1 MSTQIR
7 HMLKENVSYKKMCI
21 VCARRWNYF
30 RCENKC
36 DWDFFLFVSAAS
48 LSLAYVVFIIIIIHF
63 HFHYLIKIPVSWLK
77 KESVCV
83 CSLLPDLVAL
93 YFQAAK
99 DVHSYMNLSMSVIID
114 LFFFRLEMF
123 WYPLGASSF
132 LKIMIVSYIQWSYF
146 GQRPLV
152 VIWYCEHFH
161 W

>member
-21 VCARRWNYF
+21 VCARRWNNF

-77 KESVCV
+77 KECVCV
-83 CSLLPDLVAL
+83 LPAPW
-93 YFQAAK
+93 
-99 DVHSYMNLSMSVIID
+99 SR
-114 LFFFRLEMF
+114 RLIF
-123 WYPLGASSF
+123 PCC
-132 LKIMIVSYIQWSYF
+132 
-146 GQRPLV
+146 QRRIYE
-152 VIWYCEHFH
+152 VIWIWVCVSSMNRLSFFCYFKYSLYIFKAFFKCISFGKYNSAIYIILR
-161 W
+161 